1 MYLKLKDGNIIYPYT
16 LDDLKRE
23 NSNVSFPISITND
36 ILENFDVYP
45 VQSVSVDDDYTK
57 NIVEGTP
64 IFSGSVYIQTWNIT
78 DATEEEINIK
88 IEEKWIEIRDIRDSL
103 LAQSDWTQFQDS
115 PITGSK
121 LTEWQTYRQSLRDI
135 TNQSNPFSLTWPVRP
150 E

>member
-78 DATEEEINIK
+78 DATEEEINTK
-88 IEEKWIEIRDIRDSL
+88 KEEKWIEIRDIRDSL

-135 TNQSNPFSLTWPVRP
+135 TNQSNPFSLNWPTKP

>member
-78 DATEEEINIK
+78 DATEEEINTK
-88 IEEKWIEIRDIRDSL
+88 KEEKWIEIRDIRDSL

>member
-103 LAQSDWTQFQDS
+103 LVQSDWTQFQDS

-135 TNQSNPFSLTWPVRP
+135 TNQSNPFSLTWPTKP

>member
-1 MYLKLKDGNIIYPYT
+1 MYLKLKDGNITYPYT

-78 DATEEEINIK
+78 DATEEEINTK
-88 IEEKWIEIRDIRDSL
+88 KEEKWIEIRDIRDSL

>member
-1 MYLKLKDGNIIYPYT
+1 MYLKLRDGNIIYPYT
-16 LDDLKRE
+16 LEDLKKE
-23 NSNVSFPISITND
+23 HSNVSFPTSITND

-45 VQSVSVDDDYTK
+45 VQSVSVDNDYTK

-78 DATEEEINIK
+78 DATEEEINTK
-88 IEEKWIEIRDIRDSL
+88 KEEKWIEIRDIRDSL
-103 LAQSDWTQFQDS
+103 LVQSDWTQFQDS

-135 TNQSNPFSLTWPVRP
+135 TNQSNPFSLNWPTKP